1 MVRVAEEGRGTNKN
15 ASPAGI
21 EKSLG
26 GVTGR
31 RYTQRDSRGCVPVAR
46 AQVADRGSTR
56 SAVSIILRYRTR
68 TYETVRSFYSFAS
81 ERDPPGCC
89 LYKMAAVNRAYSNG
103 GNRAVGI
110 GFGNLISRVRILAIR
125 CL

>member
-1 MVRVAEEGRGTNKN
+1 MVRVAGEGRGTNKN

-46 AQVADRGSTR
+46 ARAADLHAAPFQLFFVTELAPMKRRVRFTH
-56 SAVSIILRYRTR
+56 LRAN
-68 TYETVRSFYSFAS
+68 AS
-81 ERDPPGCC
+81 HPAAALD
-89 LYKMAAVNRAYSNG
+89 KMAAVNRAYSSR
-103 GNRAVGI
+103 GN
-110 GFGNLISRVRILAIR
+110 
-125 CL
+125 